1 MNLLP
6 ESFLAW
12 REQRF
17 VARVSRELL
26 KLHSVVSS
34 RQPELKGRDLYRQI
48 LVDRMGDDATGI
60 ETILQGAELTFTQW
74 PVSRELKFADVVHYL
89 AASEFLATHPGSRW
103 IHADMKQI
111 VASRIPRD
119 L

>member
-6 ESFLAW
+6 VSLLAW

-17 VARVSRELL
+17 AARVSRDLL
-26 KLHSVVSS
+26 RLHSVVSS
-34 RQPELKGRDLYRQI
+34 RHPELKGRDLYRRI
-48 LVDRMGDDATGI
+48 LADRMGDDATGI
-60 ETILQGAELTFTQW
+60 EAILQGAELTFAQW
-74 PVSRELKFADVVHYL
+74 PVARELKFVDVVHYL